1 MNTKSDIKIAFLAVS
16 ALGAEDNFR
25 GAVLVTDGDT
35 YPLEIRYSSET
46 KLTKLEKLAFGL
58 KLKEG
63 AVVSR
68 IAKPLLSSIKAS
80 PSLVIV
86 NDQYLLRLQKVFSN
100 LVIGY
105 VENRGGLSAD
115 DEGDV
120 KIKFYENKPEYEK
133 AFKALDI
140 TVENINFSE
149 PLMRVEKALEYIHA
163 QGTKDL

>member
-16 ALGAEDNFR
+16 SLGAEDNFR

-35 YPLEIRYSSET
+35 YPLEIRYSDEI
-46 KLTKLEKLAFGL
+46 KLTKLEKLAYGL
-58 KLKEG
+58 RLKEG
-63 AVVSR
+63 AVVSK

-86 NDQYLLRLQKVFSN
+86 NDQDLLRLQKVFSN
-100 LVIGY
+100 VVIGF

-120 KIKFYENKPEYEK
+120 KVKFYENKPEYEK

-163 QGTKDL
+163 QGAKDL